1 MDGVETLSTIVI
13 HMENSMILDDIN
25 ILLSILN
32 LDAPIYLFLT
42 L

>member
-32 LDAPIYLFLT
+32 LDAPIYLFST